1 MDNTPLPLDQLHQHI
16 RQQQAALETLRQ
28 EYQARHAQW
37 QKLARRHEQLQTQLR
52 QVETEMQ
59 TLGPATTPS
68 SAASTPAATATPA
81 EAFRPSG
88 PFGAPVAVP
97 QWNGQLRQLQLRGEL
112 VKAFTS
118 PADEQEAILQVF
130 QEQGWPKSIDNPL
143 SRKKTKKVRHKQ
155 LENIVRRLNG
165 NQRSRRLRFHVCDKG
180 RKIWWEEILS

>member
-1 MDNTPLPLDQLHQHI
+1 MDNTRLPLDQLHQHI

-28 EYQARHAQW
+28 EYQARQAQL
-37 QKLARRHEQLQTQLR
+37 QKLARRQEQLQTQLR

-68 SAASTPAATATPA
+68 SAAASTPA
-81 EAFRPSG
+81 EAFRLRG
-88 PFGAPVAVP
+88 PFGAAVAVP
-97 QWNGQLRQLQLRGEL
+97 QWNGQLRQLHFRGEL

-118 PADEQEAILQVF
+118 PADEQGAILQVF

-155 LENIVRRLNG
+155 LENLVQRLNG

-180 RKIWWEEILS
+180 RQIWWEEIMS